1 MSTKIKTSTGLL
13 LLCVALFACHS
24 TPKKNPANATVY
36 KGQDGKKYLEL
47 ADAQVFDKSWSHSQ
61 TLFVQMAAEPDNM
74 HPCNSNSEMR
84 SIINNFI
91 HKYLMTLDMEQCGV
105 MPDLA
110 SKMPEVNASHTEY
123 IYTLRSDAKWDDGS
137 AISVEDV
144 IFSYKTYCCPLTQNP
159 HQKPYLNNIKRVE
172 KVEGRT
178 GAVRFVMERAYVQ
191 NLEMTI
197 DYPIIQ
203 EKLFDPTY
211 VLRKESFEAFKD
223 KSFKANTNLEQW
235 AAFFNDP
242 KTGHELQWIS
252 GAGPYKFI
260 AWNPGENIILVKKK
274 NYWAANST
282 QIWDQQ
288 GPDTIY
294 FKSIKDP
301 NSLMLA
307 LKNQEIDASTFLS
320 AKPLLSLQEDSAFNA
335 NYNSCFVSNFNFSY
349 IAINC
354 KPDGTKHGPLFT
366 DKRVRRA
373 LAYLTP
379 VDDIIKVVYKNKC
392 GRTASMVS
400 PLKAEYNKDL
410 ALIPVDIEKAKALL
424 AEAGWKD
431 SDGDGIL
438 DQVIHGK
445 KWSMRADINIM
456 NAVPDWKDIA
466 NMVAEV
472 YRKAGIE
479 LNIQLMDPGVFVQK
493 NKEHDFDLSM
503 GSWGGV
509 SSADDFT
516 SIWSSE
522 SWKTKG
528 NNFTGFGDAK
538 SDALIDSCKYIVD
551 LNRRMP
557 YVKAFQA
564 LVYEEQPYIFLNSST
579 RRLLLHKRWGNAKFF
594 IQRPGI
600 ALNSLHLIQAN
611 Q

>member
-1 MSTKIKTSTGLL
+1 MSSKLKSTTGLL
-13 LLCVALFACHS
+13 LLCIALFACQS
-24 TPKKNPANATVY
+24 TPKKNPQNAVVY
-36 KGQDGKKYLEL
+36 KGQDGKKYLAL
-47 ADAQVFDKSWSHSQ
+47 ADAEVFDKSWSHSK

-84 SIINNFI
+84 SILNNFV
-91 HKYLMTLDMEQCGV
+91 HKYLLTLDLEQCGV

-110 SKMPEVNASHTEY
+110 IAMPEEDATHTQY
-123 IYTLRSDAKWDDGS
+123 VYTLRENAKWDDGS
-137 AISVEDV
+137 PITCDD
-144 IFSYKTYCCPLTQNP
+144 ILFSYKAYCCPLTQNP
-159 HQKPYLNNIKRVE
+159 HQKPYLNNIKRIE
-172 KVEGRT
+172 KVADKPN
-178 GAVRFVMERAYVQ
+178 AVRFVMERAYVQ

-197 DYPIIQ
+197 DYPIIP
-203 EKLFDPTY
+203 EKLFDPTHIM
-211 VLRKESFEAFKD
+211 RKESFEGFKD
-223 KSFKANTNLEQW
+223 KNFKANPALEKW
-235 AAFFNDP
+235 AQFFNDP

-252 GAGPYKFI
+252 GAGPYKFVDWK
-260 AWNPGENIILVKKK
+260 AGEAIILVKKA
-274 NYWAANST
+274 NYWATNSA

-294 FKSIKDP
+294 FKSVKDP
-301 NSLMLA
+301 NTLMLE
-307 LKNQEIDASTFLS
+307 LKNQQIDASTFLS

-335 NYNSCFVSNFNFSY
+335 NYNSCFVSNFNYSY

-354 KPDGTKHGPLFT
+354 KPDGVMHGPLFT
-366 DKRVRRA
+366 DKSVRRA

-392 GRTASMVS
+392 GRTVSMVS

-410 ALIPVDIEKAKALL
+410 ALIPVDVEKAKALL

-438 DQVIHGK
+438 DKVIDGK

-479 LNIQLMDPGVFVQK
+479 LTIQLMDPGVFVQK

-516 SIWSSE
+516 SIWSSD

-528 NNFTGFGDAK
+528 NNFTGFGNAQ

-551 LNRRMP
+551 FNRRVP
-557 YVKAFQA
+557 YIKAFQA

-600 ALNSLHLIQAN
+600 ALNSLQLIQAK
-611 Q
+611 